1 MTVYIQLEVLIA
13 ELQRIGFHV
22 KDVGLLDSAINRAR
36 ASVFG
41 EDAYPTISRKAAATV
56 ESIIK
61 NHPMIDGNKRTSW
74 FVLNLFLDLND
85 SLLVS
90 TQSDAFDYL
99 LGVAKGAIDLDRS
112 EAWIESHTLSKTI

>member
-41 EDAYPTISRKAAATV
+41 EDAYPTISRKAAAIV

-74 FVLNLFLDLND
+74 FALNLFLDLND
-85 SLLVS
+85 LLLVS

-99 LGVAKGAIDLDRS
+99 LGVAEGSIDLDQS
-112 EAWIESHTLSKTI
+112 EAWIESHSLPKTI